1 LLFILATSLV
11 AFATNSQIRFRE
23 VLPDDTFY
31 SAAVGL
37 DDEGYRTVDDVAAKL
52 IEASWAIWTARLN
65 APSSSNSTA
74 RSTG

>member
-1 LLFILATSLV
+1 MSQSLPKRYI
-11 AFATNSQIRFRE
+11 AESRLQE

-31 SAAVGL
+31 SPAVGL

-52 IEASWAIWTARLN
+52 IEASWAIRTALLN
-65 APSSSNSTA
+65 APSSKRFSSNSTA